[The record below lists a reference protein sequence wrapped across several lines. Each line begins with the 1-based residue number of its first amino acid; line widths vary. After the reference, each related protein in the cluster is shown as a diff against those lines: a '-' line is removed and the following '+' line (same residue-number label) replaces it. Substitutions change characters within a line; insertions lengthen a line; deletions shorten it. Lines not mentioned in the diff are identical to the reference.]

1 MAFRYARNPR
11 GGQRA
16 AVSALALAL
25 SLGAFATNALAQDTE
40 DDAASD
46 KSEIVVTGSLI
57 RGVAPGGANVV
68 TVTKDSIQAS
78 GVTTTAQLL
87 ATIPQ
92 LGTFGDRFTPLG
104 IGGINVNRPNLR
116 SLPGFNTGGGSTTLV
131 LLDGHR
137 VVGMGNTSTTPD
149 PDFIPPG
156 AIERTEIVPDGG
168 SAIYGSDAVAGVMNF
183 ITRRDFDG
191 IEVNA
196 RYGFADDYY
205 TFSANGTIGKKWDG
219 GSIFLSYA
227 FAKNDDLLGRDR
239 DFSRRFVGPSG
250 LPATF
255 NNVATNNPQSTLAL
269 TCSPGNVLANGIVY
283 ALPFTTAT
291 AAGSAAR
298 VNQCDTSDYATL
310 VGADRRHSIMAGLQQ
325 DLSPD
330 LSISVRANYFN
341 RQNSTINGPFT
352 SNQTVPLGAMGFA
365 DHRVGA
371 ETSQTVYFQYGSPDA
386 SRSSFELETWGVNGE
401 LTYRPG
407 GDWRVRLLGNYGES
421 RATELARS
429 VNGTAL
435 TRAINGGLFNAYD
448 WQTSTP
454 AALAALF
461 NYGTQ
466 NDARQRLVNFR
477 VVGDGTLFSLPGGNV
492 KLAVG
497 AEYIGE
503 FFKAQNGTGIPGQIL
518 SGSPAVSVNGVLLLD
533 AIAPTVNKFD
543 LSRNVKALFGELSI
557 PLFGADNATTLF
569 RELTLSVSGRYD
581 HYSGGVGGT
590 FNPKIGVNWT
600 PVEGVRLRGAWG
612 KSFNAPSLAD
622 LEGAALTTAAVG
634 GQLGNLIAT
643 DSGRPPQSLITAG
656 LIPNFA
662 PKQAVLSISG
672 NSPGIKPQTGTTLSL
687 GVDIDPA
694 FVPGLHLGLTYWSI
708 RMKNLIQRAPTTD
721 QIQWW
726 VNNRTN
732 PGKFIYNP
740 SATDILN
747 ALGSLDQP
755 LQQSLCPGPNPLTT
769 STNVNDQIAANCVY
783 VIVDARK
790 TNFGSVN
797 VAGLDFDVSYRHD
810 TSFGSIDASWRGT
823 LEVKREQQV
832 GVGAPFISQLGY
844 NNNVFRFTASVGADI
859 GNLRAQVTWN
869 HRHGYDLNPIVTI
882 PGTTNTQTRIGDFNV
897 FNLFMKYDVNGE
909 RMFKDLSF
917 TLNLDNIFNTDPP
930 VAYGSQFLGAQTGYA
945 NGFTVGRM
953 LSVGVSKRF

>member
-1 MAFRYARNPR
+1 MNSIYARNPR
-11 GGQRA
+11 ARQRV

-25 SLGAFATNALAQDTE
+25 SIGGFASSAAAQDAE
-40 DDAASD
+40 GSADATD

-68 TVTKDSIQAS
+68 TVNKDAIQAS

-137 VVGMGNTSTTPD
+137 VVGMGNISTTPD

-156 AIERTEIVPDGG
+156 AIERSEVVPDGG
-168 SAIYGSDAVAGVMNF
+168 SAIYGSDAVAGVINF

-191 IEVNA
+191 IEMNA
-196 RYGFADDYY
+196 RYGFANDYH
-205 TFSANGTIGKKWDG
+205 TFSANGTVGKKWDG

-227 FAKNDDLLGRDR
+227 YAENDDLLGRDR
-239 DFSRRFVGPSG
+239 DFARRFVGPSG
-250 LPATF
+250 LPAG
-255 NNVATNNPQSTLAL
+255 NPQTTLAL
-269 TCSPGNVLANGIVY
+269 TCSPGNVVANNIVY
-283 ALPFTTAT
+283 ALPYTTAT
-291 AAGSAAR
+291 SAASQGR

-310 VGADRRHSIMAGLQQ
+310 VGADRRHSVMAGLQQ

-330 LSISVRANYFN
+330 LSISVRANYYN
-341 RQNSTINGPFT
+341 RQNSAINGPFT
-352 SNQTVPLGAMGFA
+352 STSTVPIGAMGFA
-365 DHRVGA
+365 GHQING
-371 ETSQTVYFQYGSPDA
+371 EQSQTVYFQYGSPDA
-386 SRSSFELETWGVNGE
+386 SRSRFKLETWGVNGE

-407 GDWRVRLLGNYGES
+407 GDWRVRFLGNYGES
-421 RATELARS
+421 RATEFAPS

-435 TRAINGGLFNAYD
+435 TRAINNGLFNAYD
-448 WQTSTP
+448 WQASNP

-497 AEYIGE
+497 TEYIGE
-503 FFKAQNGTGIPGQIL
+503 FFKVQNGTGIPGQVL
-518 SGSPAVSVNGVLLLD
+518 SGSSAVLVNGVTLID
-533 AIAPTVNKFD
+533 PIAPSLNRFD
-543 LSRNVKALFGELSI
+543 LSRNVKAVFGELSI
-557 PLFGADNATTLF
+557 PLFGADNAMTFF
-569 RELTLSVSGRYD
+569 RELTLSLSGRYD

-600 PVEGVRLRGAWG
+600 PVEGVRFRGAWG

-622 LEGAALTTAAVG
+622 LEGAALTTASVG
-634 GQLGNLIAT
+634 GQLGNLIPT

-656 LIPNFA
+656 TIPNFN
-662 PKQAVLSISG
+662 PKQAVLTISG
-672 NSPGIKPQTGTTLSL
+672 NSPGIKPQTGKTLSL
-687 GVDIDPA
+687 GVDLDPT

-732 PGKFIYNP
+732 PGKFLYNP
-740 SATDILN
+740 SAADVLA

-755 LQQSLCPGPNPLTT
+755 LQTSLCSGPNPLTN
-769 STNVNDQIAANCVY
+769 STVLQDQLNANCIY
-783 VIVDARK
+783 AIVDARK
-790 TNFGSVN
+790 SNFGSVN

-810 TSFGSIDASWRGT
+810 TGFGSVDASWRGT

-844 NNNVFRFTASVGADI
+844 NNNVFRFTASVGANI
-859 GNLRAQVTWN
+859 GDLRAQVTWN

-882 PGTTNTQTRIGDFNV
+882 PGTTDTQTRIGDYNV
-897 FNLFMKYDVNGE
+897 FNLFLKYDVNGE
-909 RMFKDLSF
+909 GMFKDLSF
-917 TLNLDNIFNTDPP
+917 TANLDNIFNTDPP
-930 VAYGSQFLGAQTGYA
+930 VAYGGSFLGAQTGYA

-953 LSVGVSKRF
+953 LSIGVSKRF